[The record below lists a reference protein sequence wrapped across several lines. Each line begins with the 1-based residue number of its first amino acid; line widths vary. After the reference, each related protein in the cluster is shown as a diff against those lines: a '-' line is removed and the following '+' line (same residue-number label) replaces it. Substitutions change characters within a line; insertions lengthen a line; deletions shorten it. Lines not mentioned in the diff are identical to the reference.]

1 MFGFCNNVE
10 ADARRL
16 PHHDR
21 LRQRPSL
28 LHTPRD
34 TIRAGYASL
43 IAGESTE
50 CESDLASHTISIR
63 YKLVVLSS
71 AYSRAYAVNSR
82 GSVVGFFRQGTAHHA
97 FRFQRDFVDLGSLWG
112 AHSSGQHISEQ
123 GWVLGSVENNAT
135 NHVEGF
141 VLRESVTNLGPVRII
156 GFTPEGGV
164 LLSEK
169 GDGFVELSLVNHLSK
184 SSVLRLHTNSYI
196 PCAYSRDV
204 FTISSSNGHDPYQML
219 IHHRGTTTAMHV
231 PDTTRLEAINAHA
244 AVVGWYEDA
253 GSTRALLW
261 DNEITTLLRDDGY
274 FSETVA
280 LSINDQGII
289 AGYNG
294 EGATRR
300 GCLWIN
306 THMIDVNTLVD
317 DRKSYVVTEIEC
329 INNFMYACGTAY
341 STVDDILHAILLVPL
356 A

>member
-1 MFGFCNNVE
+1 MRGVYRIITVFVNDHPFY
-10 ADARRL
+10 
-16 PHHDR
+16 
-21 LRQRPSL
+21 
-28 LHTPRD
+28 TPLED
-34 TIRAGYASL
+34 IIRAGYASL
-43 IAGESTE
+43 LAGESTE
-50 CESDLASHTISIR
+50 CEGDLASHTISIR

-71 AYSRAYAVNSR
+71 AYSRAYAVNSY
-82 GSVVGFFRQGTAHHA
+82 GGVVGFFKQGTAHHA
-97 FRFQRDFVDLGSLWG
+97 FRFQRGFVDLGSLWG
-112 AHSSGQHISEQ
+112 AHSSGTDISEQ
-123 GWVLGSVENNAT
+123 GWVLGYVENNAT
-135 NHVEGF
+135 SQVEGF
-141 VLRESVTNLGPVRII
+141 VLREGVTSLGPVHVI
-156 GFTPEGGV
+156 GFTPEGDV

-169 GDGFVELSLVNHLSK
+169 GDDFVELSLVNRLSK
-184 SSVLRLHTNSYI
+184 SSVLRFQTDSYI

-289 AGYNG
+289 AGSCGRG
-294 EGATRR
+294 EGLMRGSR

-306 THMIDVNTLVD
+306 TNMIDVNTLID
-317 DRKSYVVTEIEC
+317 DREKYVVREISC
-329 INNFMYACGTAY
+329 INNAMYACGTAY
-341 STVDDILHAILLVPL
+341 SAVDDTLHAILLVPL